1 MRMLWSLIILSLVN
15 ACLSQVIHVPN
26 VDVTTCVG
34 SLMFTTKSGD
44 IKIITESLKKT
55 FILMENVTMKGCG
68 CFHIHSGRGG
78 RGSKSIIY
86 PGQRLENSALG
97 FSKIRSIFR
106 AEC

>member
-1 MRMLWSLIILSLVN
+1 MKLLQSLIALSLFN
-15 ACLSQVIHVPN
+15 ADLSQVFHVPE
-26 VDVTTCVG
+26 VDGTTCIG
-34 SLMFTTKSGD
+34 SLTFTTKSGG
-44 IKIITESLKKT
+44 IKIVTESLKKT
-55 FILMENVTMKGCG
+55 FILVENVMMKGCG

-86 PGQRLENSALG
+86 PGQRLENSDLG